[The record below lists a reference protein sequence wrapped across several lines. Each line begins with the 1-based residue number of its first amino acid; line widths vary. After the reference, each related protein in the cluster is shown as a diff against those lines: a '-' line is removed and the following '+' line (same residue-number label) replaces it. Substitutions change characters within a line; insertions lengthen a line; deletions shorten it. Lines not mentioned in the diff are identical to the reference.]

1 MVQNILEP
9 LRADQ
14 LVRITMDNNVG
25 ETVDV
30 NALIGRTAHIC
41 YLENSV
47 AAAILVQAVKP
58 YFLVSL

>member
-1 MVQNILEP
+1 MQNLLEP

-41 YLENSV
+41 YLENPV
-47 AAAILVQAVKP
+47 AATMLVQAVKP
-58 YFLVSL
+58 YFLVDI